1 MRTTGWLGFGLWA
14 VPGVVVGL
22 QVSAIGVLLLPVG
35 LVATILL
42 AKFTRGWPEVLGI
55 LLGIAA
61 ACFLIVALNADYW
74 SCPPSGEVI
83 TRTQDS
89 VTVASCGG
97 LNPWP
102 WLIAGLIFAI
112 GGAVGYGVA
121 KRPPGRA
128 FDSPA
133 QAVE

>member
-1 MRTTGWLGFGLWA
+1 MRRTGWLAFGLWA
-14 VPGVVVGL
+14 VPGIVVGL

-55 LLGIAA
+55 FEGIAA
-61 ACFLIVALNADYW
+61 ACLLVVAVNADYW
-74 SCPPSGEVI
+74 TCPPSGEVI
-83 TRTQDS
+83 TRTKDS

-97 LNPWP
+97 FNPWP

-112 GGAVGYGVA
+112 GGAVAYAVA
-121 KRPPGRA
+121 KRPRGTALDGYART
-128 FDSPA
+128 
-133 QAVE
+133 VE